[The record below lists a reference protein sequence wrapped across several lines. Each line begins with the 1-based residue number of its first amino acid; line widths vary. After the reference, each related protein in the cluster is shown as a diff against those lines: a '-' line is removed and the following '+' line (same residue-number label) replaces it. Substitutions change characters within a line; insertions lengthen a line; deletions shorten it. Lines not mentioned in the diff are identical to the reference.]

1 MMLLIILSGHEL
13 KGYGKERPGSRT
25 FFLNS
30 QRLVTIPENA
40 HQHYRTFQKKF
51 NKVIQL
57 SEKSPARL
65 PVFSKNV
72 CQSYRSFQKMF
83 AKVTGLFGKNEGS
96 KYTSPRR
103 IVSGTLPDFPKKA
116 GEVIELF

>member
-1 MMLLIILSGHEL
+1 MLTNITGLS
-13 KGYGKERPGSRT
+13 KKSST
-25 FFLNS
+25 
-30 QRLVTIPENA
+30 RLSN
-40 HQHYRTFQKKF
+40 FQKK
-51 NKVIQL
+51 VRQG
-57 SEKSPARL
+57 
-65 PVFSKNV
+65 
-72 CQSYRSFQKMF
+72 YRSFQKMF